1 MERMRNVGN
10 LINEV
15 RISRSRILAAVD
27 TLSPAQ
33 GAFKPAPDQWC
44 INEILE
50 HLVLAEQS
58 GITKMWLAADG
69 VRSGRP
75 VWTGIHTNRGL
86 SIDEV
91 VARSWKAQEAAP
103 ALCTPMF
110 GGPLAYWKEA
120 FALCERLLEALHPA
134 LEGLDVENVI
144 YPHFISGP
152 LDLGQRLE
160 FLRFHMDRH
169 YGQIDRVKQTP
180 GFYS

>member
-15 RISRSRILAAVD
+15 RNSRSRVLAAVD
-27 TLSPAQ
+27 NLSPAQ

-75 VWTGIHTNRGL
+75 VWTGVHTNRGL
-86 SIDEV
+86 SIDAV
-91 VARSWKAQEAAP
+91 VARTWKAQEAAP
-103 ALCTPMF
+103 ALCAPVF

-160 FLRFHMDRH
+160 FLRFHMNRH
-169 YGQIDRVKQTP
+169 NSQIKRVKQTP
-180 GFYS
+180 RFYS

>member
-1 MERMRNVGN
+1 MPTVDN
-10 LINEV
+10 LVNEV
-15 RISRSRILAAVD
+15 RNSRNRVLAAVD
-27 TLSPAQ
+27 NLSPAQ
-33 GAFKPAPDQWC
+33 GAFKPGPTQWC
-44 INEILE
+44 VNEILE

-69 VRSGRP
+69 VRSGTP
-75 VWTGIHTNRGL
+75 VWTGFHSNRGL

-91 VARSWKAQEAAP
+91 VARTWKDQEAAP

-120 FALCERLLEALHPA
+120 FALCQKLLDALHPA
-134 LEGLDVENVI
+134 LQGLDLENVI

-169 YGQIDRVKQTP
+169 HAQIERLKQTP